1 MTDFPTVSRVSA
13 DLYARARK
21 GLEKYGTTLERTDL
35 TEREWLQHHY
45 EELLDAA
52 CYVRV
57 RRKSICVKV
66 QAGVLM
72 QKKPAQQFV
81 PRNVVVKRMEPP
93 PTPVAFG
100 SLKKHPRPFSMLGG
114 AR

>member
-35 TEREWLQHHY
+35 TERQWLQHHY

-57 RRKSICVKV
+57 LLDRFVV
-66 QAGVLM
+66 
-72 QKKPAQQFV
+72 PAD
-81 PRNVVVKRMEPP
+81 PADERAAERWREPE
-93 PTPVAFG
+93 T
-100 SLKKHPRPFSMLGG
+100 
-114 AR
+114 